1 MLACWHGLV
10 TVGAAR
16 RLRRVFGVLA
26 FWARQ
31 GPVKAGRRRWRLAQR
46 RLNKRRREA
55 AARAVEGDTECA
67 SQVTPC
73 PRTISHACVSARYT
87 GNMHRFLCRQ
97 RLRTTGGAF
106 SLALGHLGE
115 RDAAPTSLE
124 LFGRGDFL
132 YVPRFLTPP
141 IPPSLSILFDLYQYS
156 EGTQASTLWR
166 VCLSAS
172 WSPSRSCSFCCVSSS
187 PSTLTSTA
195 GLESTFDYR

>member
-1 MLACWHGLV
+1 MVWLPSV
-10 TVGAAR
+10 P
-16 RLRRVFGVLA
+16 RVDSDEFLA
-26 FWARQ
+26 FWRF
-31 GPVKAGRRRWRLAQR
+31 GPDKGPSRRVGGDGGWRSGGLISGA
-46 RLNKRRREA
+46 REA